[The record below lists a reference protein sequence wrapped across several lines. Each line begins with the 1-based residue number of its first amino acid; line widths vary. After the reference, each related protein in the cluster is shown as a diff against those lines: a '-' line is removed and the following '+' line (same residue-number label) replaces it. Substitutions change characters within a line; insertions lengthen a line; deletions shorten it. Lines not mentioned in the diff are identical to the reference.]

1 MAKKLRNTD
10 GTRRPASAQS
20 CKTWSV
26 GPAATARLVIRPTT
40 TSGRDA
46 WYTADDRTTAGRRL
60 MPCTPGKSITTMS
73 PALGKV
79 LVLRIEPAG
88 MLQRKSR

>member
-40 TSGRDA
+40 TSGRDV

-60 MPCTPGKSITTMS
+60 MPCTPGKSITTTS
-73 PALGKV
+73 PALGKL
-79 LVLRIEPAG
+79 LVLRIEPVG
-88 MLQRKSR
+88 VLQRKSR

>member
-10 GTRRPASAQS
+10 GTRRPACAQS
-20 CKTWSV
+20 CKTRSV
-26 GPAATARLVIRPTT
+26 GLAATARLVTRPTT

-60 MPCTPGKSITTMS
+60 MLCTPGKSITTTS

-79 LVLRIEPAG
+79 LGLRIERAG
-88 MLQRKSR
+88 VLQRKSR